1 MQIFSLELLFIY
13 VKFYGIDIHLFM
25 RHNIMPKKRDRAARL
40 INVSPRIILHYITA
54 VCKESEKI
62 FIDLEYFNQYDLTI
76 SGNNNF

>member
-1 MQIFSLELLFIY
+1 
-13 VKFYGIDIHLFM
+13 
-25 RHNIMPKKRDRAARL
+25 MPKKRDRAARL